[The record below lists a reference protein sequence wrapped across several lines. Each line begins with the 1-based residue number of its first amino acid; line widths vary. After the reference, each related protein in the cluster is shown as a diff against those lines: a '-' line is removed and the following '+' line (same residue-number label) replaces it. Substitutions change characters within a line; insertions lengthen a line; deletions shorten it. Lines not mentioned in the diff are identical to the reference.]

1 MSARIIKFP
10 YRSNRPVA
18 FKISFYTDE
27 EILLAVIAINA
38 FGNVVHKV
46 NNYNLVEVDPVH
58 VISCLE
64 KALDCDLFSDKG
76 RSLIKSVL
84 DSVEQSYI
92 E

>member
-10 YRSNRPVA
+10 KISHRPIS
-18 FKISFYTDE
+18 FKISFYTDD
-27 EILLAVIAINA
+27 EILITIIAINT
-38 FGNVVHKV
+38 FGSVVFKV

-64 KALDCDLFSDKG
+64 KALACDLFSDKG
-76 RSLIKSVL
+76 KSHIKTVL